1 MLSHTTRQ
9 AGYSMTELVIGMA
22 IIAAVLAAA
31 APNIGPWLNNSQIRT
46 VAESIQ
52 NGLQLARAEAV
63 RRNTIVSF
71 YLTSA
76 IDDSCG
82 LSTNTSNWVI
92 STTDPTSACG
102 SSANVIQ
109 SYSMA
114 EGGSRTSINA
124 LNNTVTFNG
133 LGRVTNGANN
143 ICIGITGVSQACVAA
158 EPEHQL
164 AIQVSTAGQIRM
176 CNMARP
182 ADDPQR
188 C

>member
-1 MLSHTTRQ
+1 MLSHQKRQ
-9 AGYSMTELVIGMA
+9 AGYSMLELAIGLV
-22 IIAAVLAAA
+22 IIAAALAAA
-31 APNIGPWLNNSQIRT
+31 APSIGPWLNNSQIRT

-52 NGLQLARAEAV
+52 SGLQLARAEAV

-71 YLTSA
+71 YLTTST
-76 IDDSCG
+76 DDTCA
-82 LSTNTSNWVI
+82 LSTTTSNWVI
-92 STTDPTSACG
+92 STADPTDACAT
-102 SSANVIQ
+102 SANIIQ

-114 EGGSRTSINA
+114 EGGTRTSINA

-143 ICIGITGVSQACVAA
+143 ICIGITGVAQECVAA

-182 ADDPQR
+182 VDDPQR